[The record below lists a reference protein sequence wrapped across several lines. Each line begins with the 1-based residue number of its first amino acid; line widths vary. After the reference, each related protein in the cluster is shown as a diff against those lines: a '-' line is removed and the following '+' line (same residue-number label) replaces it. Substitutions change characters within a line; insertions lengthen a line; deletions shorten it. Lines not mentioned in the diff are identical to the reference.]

1 MVFFI
6 IGLYHFQRDFHAP
19 APLYI
24 LNPNFLWN
32 DTSFLAATFSLC
44 NKLLICWNLQGDKH
58 FYWEGGEERSS
69 ICFPNKNPGTWDV
82 EIGACF
88 SAASGEGARVWD
100 LLLGRLWGEEEGK
113 WGLGNCHYSS
123 LCLNWVFY
131 IHFHALIWSSH
142 TIQEKDMSISILEM
156 RLQRLNV
163 FLSSTEVVEQWNWN
177 SDLLM
182 AEFKTLP
189 PTAGVEK
196 CSFVSCWLWVWN
208 LILQVSVC
216 LGRGQ
221 FVKPDGQAR
230 SRLCL

>member
-58 FYWEGGEERSS
+58 FYWEGGEERAS
-69 ICFPNKNPGTWDV
+69 ICFPNKTPGTRDV

-100 LLLGRLWGEEEGK
+100 LLLGRLWERRRENGA
-113 WGLGNCHYSS
+113 LVIVITV
-123 LCLNWVFY
+123 LCVWIGSFTFISMLSFDPHTQSKKKTWVSPF
-131 IHFHALIWSSH
+131 
-142 TIQEKDMSISILEM
+142 
-156 RLQRLNV
+156 
-163 FLSSTEVVEQWNWN
+163 
-177 SDLLM
+177 
-182 AEFKTLP
+182 
-189 PTAGVEK
+189 
-196 CSFVSCWLWVWN
+196 
-208 LILQVSVC
+208 
-216 LGRGQ
+216 
-221 FVKPDGQAR
+221 
-230 SRLCL
+230 